1 MANLDFPSN
10 PSNNDTYVING
21 TTYVYNSTKGYWRI
35 QTATSLEDLTLTG
48 DLTVAGTVDGRDVSV
63 DGTKLDGIEAGADVT
78 DTANVTAAGAL
89 MDSEV
94 TNLAA
99 VKAFDPTDY
108 ATAAQGT
115 LADSS
120 VQPGDSPSFV
130 NITVSGTVDGRD
142 VAIDG
147 TKLDGIEAGA
157 EVNVGTD
164 LGNSASGTAL
174 TVTSSTGNNTNLP
187 AATTSAWGV
196 MTDEDKTKL
205 DGIEASADVTD
216 AGNVNPLVDAHLNT
230 STATTNQVLSWTG
243 SDYDWVNGGTDPAG
257 SNTQIQFNNSG
268 AFGASANLTWNGT
281 TLTANSA
288 SFTQESFFLDDVSF
302 SGATT
307 TRNVF
312 NTVATT
318 VNAFGAATT
327 LNIGAS
333 TGTTTIGNDLSVTG
347 DLSLSADPTT
357 SLQAATKQ
365 YVDTVAAAGLH
376 YHLPVRVER
385 PSTDGNLNAT
395 YINGSSGVGATLT
408 NAGTQEALVI
418 DGITLNTNDRVLIY
432 NQTNGYENGVYT
444 VTNTG
449 SGSTNWVLTRATD
462 ADSYS
467 PSDPDSLGQGD
478 AFFVREGN
486 TGAGE
491 LYVMNTSGTI
501 TFGTT
506 NITFTEVAS
515 TAVYQAG
522 TGLTL
527 NGVTFSTNQDIS
539 TTASPTFVNLTATG
553 NITVTGTVDGRDV
566 SADGT
571 KLDGIEAG
579 AEVNVGTDLGNSAT
593 GSSFTIT
600 SSTGNN
606 TNLPAATTSAWGMM
620 TDNDKTKLDGI
631 EASADVTDAGN
642 VNPLVDAHLNTS
654 TATTNQV
661 LSWTGSDYDWVDQ
674 SGGSV
679 ALNDLTDVTITSPA
693 TGQIIVYN
701 GTNSQWENSGSV
713 SFDNVG
719 LNLNGVFNFVADDS
733 SGVVQ
738 LKGPATVPDLL
749 QVFKMP
755 GDDGANGDVLTTDGN
770 GNLSFTTPS
779 GGGGGGIT
787 TGKAIA
793 MAMVF
798 G

>member
-48 DLTVAGTVDGRDVSV
+48 SLTVAGTVDGRDVSV

-99 VKAFDPTDY
+99 VKAFDSTDY

-142 VAIDG
+142 IATDG
-147 TKLDGIEAGA
+147 
-157 EVNVGTD
+157 
-164 LGNSASGTAL
+164 
-174 TVTSSTGNNTNLP
+174 
-187 AATTSAWGV
+187 
-196 MTDEDKTKL
+196 TKL

-243 SDYDWVNGGTDPAG
+243 SDYDWVNGGTNPAG

-327 LNIGAS
+327 LNLGAS
-333 TGTTTIGNDLSVTG
+333 TGTITIGNDLSVTG
-347 DLSLSADPTT
+347 NLSLSADPTT

-365 YVDTVAAAGLH
+365 YVDTIAAAGIH
-376 YHLPVRVER
+376 YHDPVRAER
-385 PSTDGNLNAT
+385 PNTDGNLNAT
-395 YINGSSGVGATLT
+395 YDNGSSGVGATLT

-506 NITFTEVAS
+506 DITFTEVAS

-553 NITVTGTVDGRDV
+553 NIIVTGTVDGRDV
-566 SADGT
+566 ATDG
-571 KLDGIEAG
+571 
-579 AEVNVGTDLGNSAT
+579 
-593 GSSFTIT
+593 
-600 SSTGNN
+600 
-606 TNLPAATTSAWGMM
+606 
-620 TDNDKTKLDGI
+620 TKLDGI

-674 SGGSV
+674 SGSGG
-679 ALNDLTDVTITSPA
+679 ALNDLTDVTITSLSS
-693 TGQIIVYN
+693 GQVLKYN
-701 GTNSQWENSGSV
+701 GSNWVNSTDE
-713 SFDNVG
+713 
-719 LNLNGVFNFVADDS
+719 
-733 SGVVQ
+733 
-738 LKGPATVPDLL
+738 T
-749 QVFKMP
+749 
-755 GDDGANGDVLTTDGN
+755 GA
-770 GNLSFTTPS
+770 
-779 GGGGGGIT
+779 GGGIT
-787 TGKAIA
+787 AGKAIA
-793 MAMVF
+793 MAMFF

>member
-48 DLTVAGTVDGRDVSV
+48 SLTVAGTVDGRDVSV

-142 VAIDG
+142 VATDG

-157 EVNVGTD
+157 TAD
-164 LGNSASGTAL
+164 QTKADIDALGID
-174 TVTSSTGNNTNLP
+174 
-187 AATTSAWGV
+187 AATLGGNAASYFTGY
-196 MTDEDKTKL
+196 TDTA
-205 DGIEASADVTD
+205 IS
-216 AGNVNPLVDAHLNT
+216 NLVD
-230 STATTNQVLSWTG
+230 TA
-243 SDYDWVNGGTDPAG
+243 P
-257 SNTQIQFNNSG
+257 
-268 AFGASANLTWNGT
+268 T
-281 TLTANSA
+281 TLDTLNELAA
-288 SFTQESFFLDDVSF
+288 ALGDDPNF
-302 SGATT
+302 
-307 TRNVF
+307 
-312 NTVATT
+312 ATT
-318 VNAFGAATT
+318 VTNS
-327 LNIGAS
+327 IGGKVAKS
-333 TGTTTIGNDLSVTG
+333 GDTMTG
-347 DLSLSADPTT
+347 DL
-357 SLQAATKQ
+357 
-365 YVDTVAAAGLH
+365 TV
-376 YHLPVRVER
+376 P
-385 PSTDGNLNAT
+385 NL
-395 YINGSSGVGATLT
+395 I
-408 NAGTQEALVI
+408 
-418 DGITLNTNDRVLIY
+418 
-432 NQTNGYENGVYT
+432 
-444 VTNTG
+444 
-449 SGSTNWVLTRATD
+449 
-462 ADSYS
+462 
-467 PSDPDSLGQGD
+467 
-478 AFFVREGN
+478 
-486 TGAGE
+486 
-491 LYVMNTSGTI
+491 
-501 TFGTT
+501 
-506 NITFTEVAS
+506 
-515 TAVYQAG
+515 
-522 TGLTL
+522 
-527 NGVTFSTNQDIS
+527 
-539 TTASPTFVNLTATG
+539 
-553 NITVTGTVDGRDV
+553 VTGTVDGRDV
-566 SADGT
+566 SVDGT

-579 AEVNVGTDLGNSAT
+579 ADVTDTANVTAAGALMDSEVTNLAAVKAFDPTDYATAAQGTLAASAVQPGDNISTLINDSGFTTNTGTVTSVAASVPTGFTVAGTPVTSSGTLAISYSTGYQGYTTTEATKLSGIEAGAQVNVGTDLGNSAT

-606 TNLPAATTSAWGMM
+606 TNLPAATTSAWGIM

-674 SGGSV
+674 SGGGGG

-693 TGQIIVYN
+693 TGQLIVYN
-701 GTNSQWENSGSV
+701 GTNSQWENSGSA
-713 SFDNVG
+713 SFDDIGVG
-719 LNLNGVFNFVADDS
+719 LNGSFTFIADDG

-749 QVFKMP
+749 QVFKIP

-779 GGGGGGIT
+779 GGGGGIT